1 MAFHRIPGSS
11 KSLGPY
17 GFVYSGNR
25 TRTGREVMSLKHFT
39 GSRRRSKTARSRAN
53 PRRSRASR
61 ASRGIPREEG
71 QGSPRGWVSRGKRRG
86 Y

>member
-1 MAFHRIPGSS
+1 MAFHRIPRSA

-25 TRTGREVMSLKHFT
+25 TKTGREVMSLKHFT

-53 PRRSRASR
+53 PRRSS
-61 ASRGIPREEG
+61 GIPREEG